1 MMKLL
6 EIRINNESVVR
17 EFYEEDS
24 TNEESLI
31 SFVKNKLISLY
42 EEDEISLEEWIE
54 NSKVE
59 IRGIPLYLSI
69 AVYCQIKEEIDGDT
83 ITISN
88 PDGDIE
94 EMFLSDY
101 LIYGINQ

>member
-1 MMKLL
+1 MKLL
-6 EIRINNESVVR
+6 EIRIDDKPVVQ
-17 EFYEEDS
+17 EFYEENS
-24 TNEESLI
+24 TNEESLV
-31 SFVKNKLISLY
+31 SFIKNKLISFY
-42 EEDEISLEEWIE
+42 EEDEVSLEDLFE
-54 NSKVE
+54 NGKVE

-69 AVYCQIKEEIDGDT
+69 AVYCQMKEEIDGDT

-94 EMFLSDY
+94 EMPLSDY